1 MRSLRHF
8 ICVLSACALGSLTTA
23 QAGLRF
29 QVGLKSLLTTNALD
43 GRLLVILSSTNRPE
57 PRLQIDDA
65 DGNGPLV
72 FGRDVTGFTAAQS
85 VTLDEEATPSLNASL
100 ARVPAGRY
108 SVQAVL
114 DVSMDERALNAGGNL
129 VSEVFELEHNSRTQ
143 SPLRLDLTRRIFD
156 ERAVETE
163 QVKFVK
169 IQSRLLSEF
178 HRRPIF
184 LRAGV
189 ILPRTFAGEPER
201 RYPLWIHIG
210 GYGTRHTR
218 VSMMMAPRSAFHDL
232 WMATNTPQM
241 IYVLPDGAGPNGDPY
256 QVNSANNGPHGDAL
270 TQELIPFIE
279 KQFRG
284 VGEARG
290 RVLSGRSTGAW
301 AALALQIF
309 YPDFFGG
316 AWATSPDPVDFRA
329 FQLVNIYQDRN
340 AFVNEHGEERP
351 SARDEHGEV
360 RLSMRREVQMENVR
374 GHGGSWT
381 RSGGQWG
388 AWNAVFS
395 PRGAD
400 GLPAPLWDQKGWI
413 NRDVAAHWQK
423 YDLRLVL
430 EKNWATLAPKLR
442 GKLRIWAG
450 EADEFFLNNA
460 VHLLEEELEHREPK
474 DVVTFTYGPHAGH
487 GWSSLT
493 FEELMQQLY
502 QATQA
507 NP

>member
-1 MRSLRHF
+1 MKSLWQLAS
-8 ICVLSACALGSLTTA
+8 VLLVCAFGPLTAA
-23 QAGLRF
+23 QAALKF
-29 QVGLKSLLTTNALD
+29 QVGLKPNLATNALE

-65 DGNGPLV
+65 NGNGPLV
-72 FGRDVTGFTAAQS
+72 FGRDVTGFSSARS
-85 VTLDEEATPSLNASL
+85 VLLDEKATPSLHASL
-100 ARVPAGRY
+100 ARLPAGRY
-108 SVQAVL
+108 FVQAVL
-114 DVSMDERALNAGGNL
+114 DTSSDTRGLNEGGNL
-129 VSEVFELEHNSRTQ
+129 LSEVTELNHSSTTK

-156 ERAVETE
+156 ERAAETD
-163 QVKFVK
+163 QVKFVR
-169 IQSRLLSEF
+169 IPSRLLSEF
-178 HRRPIF
+178 HRRPMF

-189 ILPRTFAGEPER
+189 ILPRTFAGEPDR
-201 RYPLWIHIG
+201 RYPLWLHIG
-210 GYGTRHTR
+210 GYGARYTF
-218 VSMMMAPRSAFHDL
+218 VSRMMSPRSAFHEL
-232 WMATNTPQM
+232 WMATNAPQM
-241 IYVLPDGAGPNGDPY
+241 LYVLPDGAGPFGDPY
-256 QVNSANNGPHGDAL
+256 QINSANNGPYGDAL
-270 TQELIPFIE
+270 TQELIPHLE

-309 YPDFFGG
+309 YPDFFNG

-329 FQLVNIYQDRN
+329 FQLVNIYGDRN

-351 SARDEHGEV
+351 SARDEHGDV

-374 GHGGSWT
+374 GHGGNWT

-400 GLPAPLWDQKGWI
+400 GLPVPLWDSRGGI
-413 NRDVAAHWQK
+413 NRDVAVHWQK

-430 EKNWATLAPKLR
+430 ERNWDTLAPKLR

-450 EADEFFLNNA
+450 ETDEFFLNNA
-460 VHLLEEELEHREPK
+460 VHFLEETLEHREPK
-474 DVVTFTYGPHAGH
+474 DVVTFTYGPHGGH

-502 QATQA
+502 QASQT